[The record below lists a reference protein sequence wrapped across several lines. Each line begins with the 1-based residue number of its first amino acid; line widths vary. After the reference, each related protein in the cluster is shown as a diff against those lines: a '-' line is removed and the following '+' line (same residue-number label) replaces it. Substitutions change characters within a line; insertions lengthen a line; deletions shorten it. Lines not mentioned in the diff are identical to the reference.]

1 MHFLKYKN
9 GIMKKRNS
17 SNENKN
23 TLLLFLNRKIEKWV
37 FEIQIINSIMS
48 IQQTKCQNPSNI
60 VKRKNKK

>member
-1 MHFLKYKN
+1 
-9 GIMKKRNS
+9 MKKRNS

-37 FEIQIINSIMS
+37 FEIQIINSKIS
-48 IQQTKCQNPSNI
+48 IQQIKCQNPSNI